1 MSSGCP
7 KSAVRQ
13 HGLSQRRNLTPE
25 QRQAFTLRMWE
36 HLESWAPFQQ
46 IRTLHCSLALPEE
59 PDTTTWFE
67 RVWALGKQTVVPCM
81 MPGTREL
88 KHTRLTSLAHLQ
100 RGAFGL
106 PELLPEFREWVK
118 PESLDLV
125 LVPGVAFDRKGE
137 RLGFGKGYYDR
148 FLTKT
153 SALLVGV
160 AFSAQV
166 IPDVPTESHDVSMN
180 ALLTEN
186 GITMIDRVDA

>member
-1 MSSGCP
+1 M
-7 KSAVRQ
+7 
-13 HGLSQRRNLTPE
+13 
-25 QRQAFTLRMWE
+25 
-36 HLESWAPFQQ
+36 
-46 IRTLHCSLALPEE
+46 
-59 PDTTTWFE
+59 
-67 RVWALGKQTVVPCM
+67 
-81 MPGTREL
+81 
-88 KHTRLTSLAHLQ
+88 
-100 RGAFGL
+100 
-106 PELLPEFREWVK
+106 K

-125 LVPGVAFDRKGE
+125 LVPGVAFDWKGE